1 MQMGDSP
8 ESDSKIFSVRIVSI
22 DYYMAPPIA
31 GIDISYSSFQ
41 GGKVNEVPVIRI
53 YGSTPAGQK
62 TCLHVHRALPYLYVP
77 YSDVSLQLD
86 EEDSASTN
94 AISLAIEKALKLKGN
109 AGLKRQHVHGCS
121 LVRAKKLYGFHSS
134 EELFVKIYLYYP
146 QDVSR
151 AATLLLGG
159 AVLDRIVQPHESHI
173 PFLLQFLIDYNL
185 YGMGHLHVSK
195 IKFRHPVPEVFS
207 PKKAAHTFLQ
217 RDLADKATG
226 IAANKKVD
234 SGADPSLASPI
245 WTSSTIPDDWTW
257 QSYSQSDSLVDQ
269 NLLSVKRQSMSELE
283 GDAVVE
289 DILNQL
295 FISYT
300 SLSQT
305 RTDVKMVQS
314 LIPIWEEFER
324 NGEQGPAV
332 PPDPGKPLPEDVLRI
347 LSDGLEL
354 EKGLADLS
362 RGEYSSFSQDLIK
375 SLTDKGTLVDKVNFL
390 VDPDEALKCLED
402 GNLPSQTDDG
412 ENYGKGHNGH
422 MKQLSADQLQDS
434 NLVGPSKLK
443 ASDQDALGLLKW
455 LASSQAAEE
464 INSDDELAHQTI
476 LSSFLPT
483 STVDKALE
491 KASTDFENQSQQECQ
506 DILDSVEDAVA
517 TEDSDDKASNSN
529 HNVLFQT
536 LRNEVIPQ
544 VDGSPDDPNSVPFG
558 DKSSSEPNYV
568 TETSQLAGLRLTER
582 KRKRPQ
588 WGFLPVSSN
597 RNIHNGISLPD
608 NSDMTGRY
616 DSDLKV
622 SVGTSF
628 HEKIVADKCPNC
640 IQGDAHGLN
649 NCTESSSELIGCSMR
664 DLMRKKRSH
673 RSELS
678 ECRAPQVIK
687 VISDKE
693 QKEEIFVSK
702 KLTNDEE
709 CNRSQI
715 SYSPRS
721 AVTDKLGELCECPAL
736 AEFAK
741 VNTDGSDLFVHG
753 LCTRGMSCS
762 SRLPGEPKKDS
773 PLKEAISSCC
783 QSSNHVGCQIFE
795 KNYSMLDSGLKSKV
809 SMHEIPEMA
818 NDSKKDTG
826 VSTTVNLLQTEPQ
839 INRHVKSRGCYS
851 SRLSA
856 SSMIA
861 HPVELIGLTLCQK
874 PPVIEWTDEPDGD
887 SALSPSI
894 SQDPHELVEK
904 EEGISFLA
912 EVADDVLPFF
922 INDNREEKELRNL
935 NCQEAGYSYHQDSI
949 IGVPVHYQNDGSY
962 LYMLTPVQS
971 PPSEENVKRWLS
983 LDGRNTSR
991 EKAANA
997 SVLSI
1002 SPKHLSDDLMDSRR
1016 PLCPASNLSSLDSE
1030 ARSESNL
1037 HQLNHHNQENFN
1049 GQVEAHNDEV
1059 RTIQKDAY
1067 KILMSKPSAL
1077 FSQEHSQLSGPD
1089 VKSKLTPLSQMGF
1102 RDPASVGGRQQL
1114 TIVSIEVQAGCR
1126 GDLRPDPRFDA
1137 IDIITL
1143 VFQDDDDAMVDCFML
1158 LRSNTVTTETNLDGI
1173 PDCKVLLFPEE
1184 KQVFSHFTKIMSIF
1198 DPDILIGWDVQG
1210 GSLGFLAERA
1220 AYLGIGLLNNISR
1233 TPSSRGLNTTEE
1245 DMPDDTSLKVAT
1257 ADPVPLDGAIVEDEW
1272 GRTHASGV
1280 HVGGRIVLNVWR
1292 LMRGEVKLRMYTI
1305 EAVAETVLRK
1315 KVPYIP
1321 CMVLAKWFSSG
1332 PGRARYR
1339 CMEYLLVKTK
1349 LNLDI
1354 MNQLDMINRTSELA
1368 RVFGIDF
1375 FSVLSRGSQYRVE
1388 SMFLRLAHTQNYV
1401 AISPGNLQVAYQP
1414 AMECL
1419 PLVMEPESGFYADPV
1434 VVLDFQSLYPS
1445 MIIAYNLCFSTCLGK
1460 ITSSMA
1466 NILGVSSYS
1475 PDMKVLQNLKHEIL
1489 LTPNG
1494 VMYVPSKFRKGVLPR
1509 LLEEILSTRIM
1520 VKKAM
1525 KKLAPSQQ
1533 VLHRIYDAR
1542 QLALKLIANVTYG
1555 YTAAGFSGR
1564 MPCAELA
1571 DSIVQCGR
1579 RTLEAAISFVSNHNK
1594 WKAKVVYGDTDSMFV
1609 LLKGRSRREAFH
1621 IGNEIVSAISA
1632 MNPNPV
1638 VLKMEKVYQPC
1649 FLLTKKRY
1657 VGYSYESPDQS
1668 KPKFDAKGIETVRRD
1683 TCDAVSK
1690 TMEQS
1695 LRLYFEQQDID
1706 KVNAYLLRQWTRIIS
1721 GRVSLQDFVFAKEVR
1736 LGTYSSRASSLPPS
1750 AIVATKAM
1758 RADPRAEPR
1767 YAERV
1772 PYVVVHGEP
1781 GARLVDLVVDP
1792 MELLA
1797 LDSHY
1802 RLNEVYYIRKQ
1813 IIPALQRVFG
1823 LVGADLNRWF
1833 SDMPRPEREAV
1844 GKRHFYAPNQH
1855 RTRIDFYYL
1864 SRHCILCGALV
1875 QASSYLCH
1883 NCSKSEAT
1891 VATALIGRTAKLEKD
1906 IQHLA
1911 AICRHCG
1918 GGDWLLESGVKCTSL
1933 ACSIFYERRKVQ
1945 KELKSVAAAATE
1957 LGLYPTC
1964 TAEWF

>member
-1 MQMGDSP
+1 MLQ
-8 ESDSKIFSVRIVSI
+8 
-22 DYYMAPPIA
+22 
-31 GIDISYSSFQ
+31 
-41 GGKVNEVPVIRI
+41 IR
-53 YGSTPAGQK
+53 
-62 TCLHVHRALPYLYVP
+62 
-77 YSDVSLQLD
+77 
-86 EEDSASTN
+86 
-94 AISLAIEKALKLKGN
+94 
-109 AGLKRQHVHGCS
+109 
-121 LVRAKKLYGFHSS
+121 
-134 EELFVKIYLYYP
+134 
-146 QDVSR
+146 
-151 AATLLLGG
+151 
-159 AVLDRIVQPHESHI
+159 
-173 PFLLQFLIDYNL
+173 
-185 YGMGHLHVSK
+185 
-195 IKFRHPVPEVFS
+195 
-207 PKKAAHTFLQ
+207 
-217 RDLADKATG
+217 
-226 IAANKKVD
+226 KVD
-234 SGADPSLASPI
+234 SGADPPLALPI
-245 WTSSTIPDDWTW
+245 WTSSSIPDDWTW
-257 QSYSQSDSLVDQ
+257 QSYSQPDSTVDQ
-269 NLLSVKRQSMSELE
+269 NLLPVKRQSVSELE

-295 FISYT
+295 FVSYT

-305 RTDVKMVQS
+305 CAEMKMVQS
-314 LIPIWEEFER
+314 LIPIWEEFEKS
-324 NGEQGPAV
+324 GEQGPAV
-332 PPDPGKPLPEDVLRI
+332 PPDSGKPLPEDVLRI

-354 EKGLADLS
+354 ELVLADLS
-362 RGEYSSFSQDLIK
+362 RENSSFSQDSIK
-375 SLTDKGTLVDKVNFL
+375 SLTDKGTLLEHSNFL
-390 VDPDEALKCLED
+390 NDPNEALKCLED
-402 GNLPSQTDDG
+402 GILSSQTDNG
-412 ENYGKGHNGH
+412 ENSHKGHDGH
-422 MKQLSADQLQDS
+422 MKQLSVDQLQDS
-434 NLVGPSKLK
+434 SHVGPSKLK
-443 ASDQDALGLLKW
+443 ASDQDALGILKW

-483 STVDKALE
+483 SSVNKVLE
-491 KASTDFENQSQQECQ
+491 KASTDFENHSQQECQ
-506 DILDSVEDAVA
+506 DILDSVEDADA
-517 TEDSDDKASNSN
+517 TEESEDNASNSN
-529 HNVLFQT
+529 HKFSSQT
-536 LRNEVIPQ
+536 LHNKVIPQ

-558 DKSSSEPNYV
+558 DKSSSETNNV

-588 WGFLPVSSN
+588 WGSLRVSSN
-597 RNIHNGISLPD
+597 RNIHNGISVPD
-608 NSDMTGRY
+608 NSDITGRY
-616 DSDLKV
+616 DGDFKV

-628 HEKIVADKCPNC
+628 REKIEVDKCPNC
-640 IQGDAHGLN
+640 TQGDAHGLN
-649 NCTESSSELIGCSMR
+649 NSTEEPSILIGCSMR
-664 DLMRKKRSH
+664 DLMRKKRCH
-673 RSELS
+673 HSELP
-678 ECRAPQVIK
+678 ECRASQVSK
-687 VISDKE
+687 VITDKE
-693 QKEEIFVSK
+693 QKEENSLSNK
-702 KLTNDEE
+702 PTNDED
-709 CNRSQI
+709 CSKSRI
-715 SYSPRS
+715 LYSSRS
-721 AVTDKLGELCECPAL
+721 AVTAKSEELCECPAL
-736 AEFAK
+736 QEFDM
-741 VNTDGSDLFVHG
+741 VNSDGSDIFLHRFHI
-753 LCTRGMSCS
+753 RGTSGS
-762 SRLPGEPKKDS
+762 SRLPGKLKDT
-773 PLKEAISSCC
+773 ISSSC
-783 QSSNHVGCQIFE
+783 QSSNLVGCQIFE
-795 KNYSMLDSGLKSKV
+795 KNCSMLDSGSKSRAFV
-809 SMHEIPEMA
+809 HEIPEMA
-818 NDSKKDTG
+818 NANNEDAG
-826 VSTTVNLLQTEPQ
+826 VSTRVNLLQTELQ
-839 INRHVKSRGCYS
+839 INRRVKSPGFCT

-856 SSMIA
+856 SSMTA
-861 HPVELIGLTLCQK
+861 VPVESIGLTLCQK
-874 PPVIEWTDEPDGD
+874 PPLIEWTDELGGD
-887 SALSPSI
+887 SVLSPSI

-904 EEGISFLA
+904 EERMSLLG
-912 EVADDVLPFF
+912 EVPDDILPFF
-922 INDNREEKELRNL
+922 RTDYLEEKEPRNL
-935 NCQEAGYSYHQDSI
+935 SCQEAGCSNHQDAI
-949 IGVPVHYQNDGSY
+949 MGVPVHYQNDGSY
-962 LYMLTPVQS
+962 QYMLTPVQS

-983 LDGRNTSR
+983 LDGTNTLR
-991 EKAANA
+991 ERAAEA
-997 SVLSI
+997 SVFSV
-1002 SPKHLSDDLMDSRR
+1002 SPKHLSDDLVESQHH
-1016 PLCPASNLSSLDSE
+1016 LCPASNLSFLDSG
-1030 ARSESNL
+1030 ARSEPNL
-1037 HQLNHHNQENFN
+1037 HQLNHHNRENLN
-1049 GQVEAHNDEV
+1049 EAVEAHNDEV
-1059 RTIQKDAY
+1059 RTIQKDVY
-1067 KILMSKPSAL
+1067 KILTSKPSAVC
-1077 FSQEHSQLSGPD
+1077 SQELSQLSGPD
-1089 VKSKLTPLSQMGF
+1089 MKSKLTPLSQMGF

-1137 IDIITL
+1137 IDIITI
-1143 VFQDDDDAMVDCFML
+1143 VFQEDDDANVDGFML
-1158 LRSNTVTTETNLDGI
+1158 LRSKTVTTKTNLDGM

-1184 KQVFSHFTKIMSIF
+1184 QQVFSHFTKIISIL
-1198 DPDILIGWDVQG
+1198 DPDIIIGWDVQG

-1233 TPSSRGLNTTEE
+1233 IPSETCLSSRGLNTTEKA
-1245 DMPDDTSLKVAT
+1245 MPDDISLKVAT
-1257 ADPVPLDGAIVEDEW
+1257 SDPVPLDGAIIEDEW

-1321 CMVLAKWFSSG
+1321 CKVLANWFSSG
-1332 PGRARYR
+1332 PGRARHR
-1339 CMEYLLVKTK
+1339 CMEYVLVKTK

-1354 MNQLDMINRTSELA
+1354 VNQLDMINRTSELA

-1388 SMFLRLAHTQNYV
+1388 SMLLRLAHTQNYV

-1466 NILGVSSYS
+1466 NVLGVSSYS
-1475 PDMKVLQNLKHEIL
+1475 PDRKVLQNLKHEIL

-1520 VKKAM
+1520 VKQAM

-1579 RTLEAAISFVSNHNK
+1579 RTLETAISFVNNHDK
-1594 WKAKVVYGDTDSMFV
+1594 WNAKVVYGDTDSMFV
-1609 LLKGRSRREAFH
+1609 LLKGRSRREAFC
-1621 IGNEIVSAISA
+1621 IGNEIASTISA

-1668 KPKFDAKGIETVRRD
+1668 KPKFDAKGIETIRRD
-1683 TCDAVSK
+1683 TCNAVSK

-1695 LRLYFEQQDID
+1695 LRLYFEHQDIE
-1706 KVNAYLLRQWTRIIS
+1706 KVKAYLLRQWSRIMS

-1781 GARLVDLVVDP
+1781 GARLVDMVVDP
-1792 MELLA
+1792 MELLSF
-1797 LDSHY
+1797 DSCY

-1823 LVGADLNRWF
+1823 LVGADLNQWF
-1833 SDMPRPEREAV
+1833 SEMPRPEREAV
-1844 GKRHFYAPNQH
+1844 GKRHFYASNQH

-1945 KELKSVAAAATE
+1945 KELKSLAAASTD
-1957 LGLYPTC
+1957 LGFYPTC
-1964 TAEWF
+1964 MAEWF